1 MTFNREGNIVCAQ
14 IHGIA
19 KAGEYQPGDTDDTH
33 MGCLWNAVYLQNKW
47 SIVHPFWSC
56 RAVFG
61 KVSGGWIKLEAG
73 GQYVGQRVIETSG
86 ILKNAFHDYYIM
98 PKTNEF
104 LYACHPDDTKW
115 QLIKNPITRHQFL
128 QKACLLPPFWK
139 LGMELIT
146 EDRCSINSKDGEVY
160 ISFRSQL
167 KVANELDLWY
177 ELLIRENISGDHSD
191 LLNPENIP
199 KFVSL
204 VRNTPEWNCTV
215 QFPTK
220 GNYRIVFYAG
230 KYKQQLLRIAE
241 FQLVCAKRRKYC
253 QPLPFN
259 PGRIVLGPGP
269 AMEETGLL
277 LPTHKNGLVI
287 TDKNKPTLLRFLLD
301 SDIAKTLKV
310 KTELVTK
317 DSMTDK
323 KLQQKL
329 NDSVVC
335 AIVQSGKE
343 QHLQISAQELRI
355 TTTGSLK
362 GDCYL
367 RISTSCGST
376 QKKNTHKEDMI
387 VVCNY
392 YIIQSDSRNKHHE
405 VIMIPLTFSA
415 YISLLICIR
424 SNYCVH
430 LKFRYKLTSKIA
442 I

>member
-19 KAGEYQPGDTDDTH
+19 KAGKYQPGDTYDQN
-33 MGCLWNAVYLQNKW
+33 MCCLWNAVYLQNKW
-47 SIVHPFWSC
+47 HIVHPFWSC
-56 RAVFG
+56 RSVFG
-61 KVSGGWIKLEAG
+61 MVPEGWIQLEAG
-73 GQYVGQRVIETSG
+73 GKAVGKRVIGASG

-98 PKTNEF
+98 PNPKEF
-104 LYACHPDDTKW
+104 IYACHPDDTKW
-115 QLIKNPITRHQFL
+115 QLIKNPITRHEFL
-128 QKACLLPPFWK
+128 QKAYLLPPFWK
-139 LGMELIT
+139 LGMELVT
-146 EDRCSINSKDGEVY
+146 EDRCSINSKHGEVY
-160 ISFRSQL
+160 ISFKSHL

-177 ELLIRENISGDHSD
+177 ELLIREKESGEHSD

-199 KFVSL
+199 KLVSL

-241 FQLVCAKRRKYC
+241 FQLICTTPSRYC

-323 KLQQKL
+323 KLQQTL
-329 NDSVVC
+329 DDSVVC
-335 AIVQSGKE
+335 VIEQSGKE
-343 QHLQISAQELRI
+343 QNLQISAQELRI
-355 TTTGSLK
+355 STNGSLK

-376 QKKNTHKEDMI
+376 QNTNNHEEDMT

-392 YIIQSDSRNKHHE
+392 YIIQSDSRNKTRG
-405 VIMIPLTFSA
+405 VIIIPLTFSS
-415 YISLLICIR
+415 YFSLLIFVR
-424 SNYCVH
+424 SNSGTH
-430 LKFRYKLTSKIA
+430 LKFR
-442 I
+442 

>member
-19 KAGEYQPGDTDDTH
+19 KAGEYQPGDTDDKN

-73 GQYVGQRVIETSG
+73 GKYVGQRVIETSG

-98 PKTNEF
+98 PKPNEF

-160 ISFRSQL
+160 ISFKSHL

-177 ELLIRENISGDHSD
+177 ELLIRENISGEHSD
-191 LLNPENIP
+191 LLNSENIP
-199 KFVSL
+199 KLVSL
-204 VRNTPEWNCTV
+204 VRDTPEWTCTV

-241 FQLVCAKRRKYC
+241 FQLVCAKPRKYC

-259 PGRIVLGPGP
+259 PGRIVLGPGY
-269 AMEETGLL
+269 AMEEAGLL
-277 LPTHKNGLVI
+277 LPSHKNGLVI
-287 TDKNKPTLLRFLLD
+287 ADINKPTHLRFLLD

-323 KLQQKL
+323 HLQQRL
-329 NDSVVC
+329 DDSVVC
-335 AIVQSGKE
+335 AIEQSGKE

-355 TTTGSLK
+355 SINGSLK
-362 GDCYL
+362 EDCYL

-376 QKKNTHKEDMI
+376 QKTNTNEEDMT

-392 YIIQSDSRNKHHE
+392 YIIQSDSRNKTHE

-415 YISLLICIR
+415 Y
-424 SNYCVH
+424 
-430 LKFRYKLTSKIA
+430 KLTSKVVK
-442 I
+442 

>member
-1 MTFNREGNIVCAQ
+1 
-14 IHGIA
+14 
-19 KAGEYQPGDTDDTH
+19 
-33 MGCLWNAVYLQNKW
+33 L
-47 SIVHPFWSC
+47 
-56 RAVFG
+56 VF
-61 KVSGGWIKLEAG
+61 
-73 GQYVGQRVIETSG
+73 TS
-86 ILKNAFHDYYIM
+86 L
-98 PKTNEF
+98 
-104 LYACHPDDTKW
+104 
-115 QLIKNPITRHQFL
+115 
-128 QKACLLPPFWK
+128 
-139 LGMELIT
+139 
-146 EDRCSINSKDGEVY
+146 
-160 ISFRSQL
+160 
-167 KVANELDLWY
+167 
-177 ELLIRENISGDHSD
+177 RENISGEHSD

-230 KYKQQLLRIAE
+230 KYTQQLLRIAE
-241 FQLVCAKRRKYC
+241 FQLVCAQPRKYC
-253 QPLPFN
+253 QQLPFN

-355 TTTGSLK
+355 T
-362 GDCYL
+362 
-367 RISTSCGST
+367 
-376 QKKNTHKEDMI
+376 Q
-387 VVCNY
+387 
-392 YIIQSDSRNKHHE
+392 
-405 VIMIPLTFSA
+405 
-415 YISLLICIR
+415 
-424 SNYCVH
+424 
-430 LKFRYKLTSKIA
+430 
-442 I
+442 